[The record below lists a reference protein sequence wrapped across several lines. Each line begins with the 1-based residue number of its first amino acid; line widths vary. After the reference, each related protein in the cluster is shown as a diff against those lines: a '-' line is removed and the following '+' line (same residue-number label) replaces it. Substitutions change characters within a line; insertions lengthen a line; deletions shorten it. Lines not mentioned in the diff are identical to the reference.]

1 MTAETVYEV
10 FKGLS
15 QVEMERF
22 HVLFNENAKPK
33 YVVNKQTTKKLKY
46 TRNDAIQHL
55 LKTAFKVKST
65 S

>member
-15 QVEMERF
+15 QAEMERF
-22 HVLFNENAKPK
+22 HVLLNENYKPK
-33 YVVNKQTTKKLKY
+33 YVVNKKTKQKLNY
-46 TRNDAIQHL
+46 SRQDAIQYL